1 MNKLLMLI
9 ILFSSPSLLAQDE
22 LSDEML
28 ENAPTESLDV
38 GEEELETQEDSLE
51 LDKFTVTAERFTF
64 EQETALRMVRQALKQ
79 SKSYKREDWDT
90 LVCWYRK
97 PVGKHRTYLECARN
111 GDLVAMRPNLL
122 DASDIRSGRYLG
134 GSGAPGGDYG
144 TLMRSNRP
152 VNKKEFEAMLD
163 DLPGSDDFDQEFVA
177 RSLAGQRPPRDIPSE
192 AELDAF
198 AEAYQAIGELEQT
211 GGDEDAMIRAI
222 ESQDLTIGRYNR
234 LVELVET
241 YQSIENEVAYRL
253 GTFERPAE

>member
-1 MNKLLMLI
+1 MKKLLLI
-9 ILFSSPSLLAQDE
+9 VLFLCSVPLVAQETLTDE
-22 LSDEML
+22 YL

-38 GEEELETQEDSLE
+38 GEEALESQEESLE
-51 LDKFTVTAERFTF
+51 LEKFTVTAERFTY
-64 EQETALRMVRQALKQ
+64 EQETALRMVRQALKR
-79 SKSYKREDWDT
+79 SKSSKREDWDT

-111 GDLVAMRPNLL
+111 GDLVAMRPNLFE
-122 DASDIRSGRYLG
+122 AGDIRSGAYLG
-134 GSGAPGGDYG
+134 GSGAPGSDYG

-152 VNKKEFEAMLD
+152 VNKKQFEAMLG

-177 RSLAGQRPPRDIPSE
+177 RSLAGQRPPRDVPSE

-198 AEAYQAIGELEQT
+198 AEAYKTLGELEES
-211 GGDEDAMIRAI
+211 GADEDAMIQAI
-222 ESQDLTIGRYNR
+222 ETQDLTIGRYNR

-253 GTFERPAE
+253 GTFKKPQE